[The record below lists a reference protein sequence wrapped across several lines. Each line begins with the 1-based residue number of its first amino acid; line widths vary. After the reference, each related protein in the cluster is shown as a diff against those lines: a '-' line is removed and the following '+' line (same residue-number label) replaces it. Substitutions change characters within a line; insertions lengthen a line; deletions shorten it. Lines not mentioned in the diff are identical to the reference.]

1 MPAIQAEV
9 QLSPE
14 QILEAVGQLSP
25 EEIESFTQ
33 RLLELRARRVAP
45 VVSADESPLLERIN
59 NALPPAKRAR
69 YAELLSRRDAA
80 TLTEAE
86 HAQLL
91 DLSDA
96 VELLDAERL
105 AALAELAR
113 LRGVRLADLIASLG
127 TKR

>member
-14 QILEAVGQLSP
+14 QILEAVDRLSS

-45 VVSADESPLLERIN
+45 VVPVDESPLIERIN
-59 NALPPAKRAR
+59 NALPHAKRVR
-69 YAELLSRRDAA
+69 YAELLSRRGAS

-86 HAQLL
+86 HAQLIE
-91 DLSDA
+91 LSDA
-96 VELLDAERL
+96 LELLDADRL

-113 LRGVRLADLIASLG
+113 LRGVRLSELMTVFGA
-127 TKR
+127 KR